1 MYLKDQAFKLLQK
14 KEIYEFLEGSG
25 EPLISYKGKSYGMPY
40 YSRPQLEKTCL
51 DFGYTGFTAG
61 SRWEYVEGL
70 LDFAITQG
78 RCDELLKFFLSEE
91 RFEQLRELESMDEI
105 DAVYRSLFEAAIAF
119 INKSIKMARK
129 ELVYTGSCFH
139 IVDIGQIPVIAAPA
153 LHVLDLPYVRSLQER
168 CKSDFLSE
176 NYDSVITKS
185 RTLIEEIL
193 VKILEDNAVEE
204 IPHTNI
210 TLLYNK
216 VKDLYGLKRQDGYDQ
231 RVIQLVGSLE
241 SIVNAIASMRNVN
254 SDAHG
259 VGSKRI
265 MVRDYEAR
273 LIMNASS
280 TLCEYLLSIHERKLS
295 AKPDR

>member
-1 MYLKDQAFKLLQK
+1 MYRKDQAFKLLQK
-14 KEIYEFLEGSG
+14 KEIYVFLEGSG
-25 EPLISYKGKSYGMPY
+25 DPLITYKGTRYGMPY
-40 YSRPQLEKTCL
+40 CTGAQLQTICL
-51 DFGYTGFTAG
+51 DFGYTGFTEG

-70 LDFAITQG
+70 LNFAITNG
-78 RCDELLKFFLSEE
+78 RCDELLKFFLNEE
-91 RFEQLRELESMDEI
+91 RFEQLRELDSMEEI
-105 DAVYRSLFEAAIAF
+105 DAVYQSLFEAAIAF

-129 ELVYTGSCFH
+129 ELVYTGSSFH
-139 IVDIGQIPVIAAPA
+139 IVDIGQVPVIEAPA
-153 LHVLDLPYVRSLQER
+153 LRVLDMPYVRSLQER

-193 VKILEDNAVEE
+193 VKILEDNDVEE

-210 TLLYNK
+210 SQLYNK
-216 VKDLYGLKRQDGYDQ
+216 VKDIYGLKRQDGYDQ

-265 MVRDYEAR
+265 TIRDYEAR

-280 TLCEYLLSIHERKLS
+280 TLCEYLLSIHERKLL
-295 AKPDR
+295 AKPDK